1 MVSSASQI
9 RRAKQLDA
17 LAAVLPM
24 ASADRYGAVLTDA
37 DVATLKHLADTGMGA
52 NTLRALASD
61 LAYLEAWCLAATG
74 RSLPWPA
81 DPELVLKFV
90 AHHMWDPDQKAVDP
104 AHGMPEDVVDEL
116 RQRKILKVSGPHAP
130 KTVSRRLSNWSTLH
144 QWKGVEAP
152 FNHPGIRKALR
163 LAMKASGREPQR
175 KSRKPVTRDVLKR
188 LLVTCAGTKAIDLR
202 DRAILLIA
210 FAAGGRR
217 RSEVASLRHSQISI
231 AEPIKLRPA
240 DPASATVPCVRIA
253 LGRTKT
259 TTAGQGA
266 FVFAA
271 GPAALALHEWMQF
284 AEITSGPIFREV
296 RKDGSIGATPL
307 TPQSINLILKKRCR
321 LAGLDPADFSAH
333 GLRSGFMTQAGRD
346 GIPLVDAMRQSAH
359 KSVQQAA
366 GYYDEHE
373 HAQSKSVRIFT

>member
-1 MVSSASQI
+1 M
-9 RRAKQLDA
+9 
-17 LAAVLPM
+17 AA
-24 ASADRYGAVLTDA
+24 ADRYAEILTDA

-61 LAYLEAWCLAATG
+61 LAYLEAWCQVATG
-74 RSLPWPA
+74 RPLPWPA
-81 DPELVLKFV
+81 DPELVLKFI
-90 AHHMWDPDQKAVDP
+90 AHHMWDPDQKAIDP
-104 AHGMPEDVVDEL
+104 AHGMPGEVAEHLWD
-116 RQRKILKVSGPHAP
+116 RKILKVRGPHAP

-144 QWKGVEAP
+144 QWKGVDAP
-152 FNHPGIRKALR
+152 FEHPGIRKALR
-163 LAMKASGREPQR
+163 LAMKASGRDPQR
-175 KSRKPVTRDVLKR
+175 KSRKPVTRDILQR
-188 LLVTCAGTKAIDLR
+188 LLATSGGTKAIDLR

-231 AEPIKLRPA
+231 AEPIKLRPT
-240 DPASATVPCVRIA
+240 DPASPTVPCVRIA

-271 GPAALALHEWMQF
+271 GPAALALHEWMEF
-284 AEITSGPIFREV
+284 AEITSGPVFREV
-296 RKDGSIGATPL
+296 RKDGSIGETPL

-366 GYYDEHE
+366 GYYDEQE